1 MFYSRLLAAAT
12 LAGVLAACSQLPV
25 ANQTPSQS
33 AAPPAK
39 PAGAGNASAST
50 SAASHAPASC
60 PAGLDAVA
68 RCYTGVDGQGS
79 HYWIAIPL
87 EWNRTLVMHAH
98 GGPRLAPI
106 SRDISVEDLERFA
119 VTVRQG
125 YAWAGSSYRRP
136 GYGVRMA
143 ADDTEN
149 LRRIFVERFGKPAHT
164 ILHGQSWGG
173 NIAAKGIELYARNA
187 DGSRNYDGVIYTNGM
202 LAGGS
207 RNYLHRADLR
217 AVYQYYC
224 RNHPRPDEQ
233 QYPLWMGLPADAKMT
248 SKELAERVNECTG
261 IGVKPDQRSAAQKR
275 NLANILGVIRIPE
288 RSLVSHLG
296 WATFLFRDMTQRV
309 LGGRNPFT
317 NRDVVYRG
325 SDDDAALNRG
335 VQRFD
340 ADPVAVRQLADDSD
354 MSGDLAVPAISLHA
368 IHDPTAMVE
377 YEADYRSVVAARG
390 NDGRL
395 VQVFTNENDHSK
407 LSDAEYAAVF
417 DAMRQ
422 WIVQGSKPTGA
433 QIAAACETWSARF
446 SGGCHFDTSFQP
458 PALNTRVAPRT
469 AKAAGHGH

>member
-1 MFYSRLLAAAT
+1 MSYSRPLAAAALT
-12 LAGVLAACSQLPV
+12 GVLAACSQIPEV
-25 ANQTPSQS
+25 SQS
-33 AAPPAK
+33 RSMPAL
-39 PAGAGNASAST
+39 PSSTDSA
-50 SAASHAPASC
+50 HAERNHAQASC

-68 RCYTGVDGQGS
+68 RCYTGVDAEGA
-79 HYWIAIPL
+79 HYWIAIPSN
-87 EWNRTLVMHAH
+87 WNRTLVMHAH

-143 ADDTEN
+143 AEDTEN
-149 LRRIFVERFGKPAHT
+149 LRRIFVSRFGKPAYT

-173 NIAAKGIELYARNA
+173 NIAAKGIELYARDAAGNR
-187 DGSRNYDGVIYTNGM
+187 SYDGVIYTNGM

-224 RNHPRPDEQ
+224 NNHPRPDEP

-248 SKELAERVNECTG
+248 GKELADRVRDCTG
-261 IGVKPDQRSAAQKR
+261 AGLKPEQRSAAQQR

-288 RSLVSHLG
+288 RSLVSHLN

-309 LGGRNPFT
+309 LGGRNPFS

-340 ADPVAVRQLADDSD
+340 ADPVAARLLAHDSD
-354 MSGDLAVPAISLHA
+354 MSGDLTVPAISLHA

-377 YEADYRSVVAARG
+377 YEADYRDLVAAKG
-390 NDGRL
+390 NEGRL
-395 VQVFTNENDHSK
+395 VQVFTTEKEHSK

-422 WIVQGSKPTGA
+422 WIAGGSKPTGT
-433 QIAAACETWSARF
+433 QIAADCERQAAAF
-446 SGGCHFDTSFQP
+446 SGGCHFDSQFKP
-458 PALNTRVAPRT
+458 PALNTRVAPR
-469 AKAAGHGH
+469 AAASAGQGQ

>member
-1 MFYSRLLAAAT
+1 MSYPRLLAAAAF
-12 LAGVLAACSQLPV
+12 AGVLTACSQIPL
-25 ANQTPSQS
+25 ATQT
-33 AAPPAK
+33 PAK
-39 PAGAGNASAST
+39 PAAAPLSEGPGL
-50 SAASHAPASC
+50 ASHPASASC
-60 PAGLDAVA
+60 PAGLDTVA
-68 RCYTGVDGQGS
+68 RCYTGIDQQGA
-79 HYWIAIPL
+79 HYWIAIPI

-143 ADDTEN
+143 AEDTEN
-149 LRRIFVERFGKPAHT
+149 LRRIFVERFGKPAYT

-173 NIAAKGIELYARNA
+173 NIAAKGIELYARSA
-187 DGSRNYDGVIYTNGM
+187 DGGRNYDGVIYTNGM

-224 RNHPRPDEQ
+224 RNHPRPDEP
-233 QYPLWMGLPADAKMT
+233 QYPLWMGLPADSRMT
-248 SKELAERVNECTG
+248 NKELADRVGECTG
-261 IGVKPDQRSAAQKR
+261 VGLKPEQRSAEQKR

-325 SDDDAALNRG
+325 SDNDDALNRG

-340 ADPVAVRQLADDSD
+340 ADPVAARQLADDSD
-354 MSGDLAVPAISLHA
+354 MSGDLTVPAISLHA

-377 YEADYRSVVAARG
+377 YEADYRSLVAAQG
-390 NDGRL
+390 NDARL
-395 VQVFTNENDHSK
+395 VQVFTTENDHSK

-417 DAMRQ
+417 DAMRL
-422 WIVQGSKPTGA
+422 WITEGSKPAPA
-433 QIAAACETWSARF
+433 QIAAACEKWSARF
-446 SGGCHFDTSFQP
+446 SGGCHFDTRFQP
-458 PALNTRVAPRT
+458 PALNTRVAPRDGKT
-469 AKAAGHGH
+469 AGQAR